1 MMPTNVVSYEEL
13 KTLNN
18 ASEILCL
25 LNYILMGAAEDPDTM
40 LRVGD
45 LALLYRIPIEKGFYP
60 FDVAE
65 DLDMPI
71 PLEWKDYMG

>member
-1 MMPTNVVSYEEL
+1 MVSYEEL

-25 LNYILMGAAEDPDTM
+25 LNYILMGAKEDPDTTVR
-40 LRVGD
+40 LGD
-45 LALLYRIPIEKGFYP
+45 LALLYRIPVEKGFYP
-60 FDVAE
+60 FEVAE

-71 PLEWKDYMG
+71 SSEWEVHMNGA